1 MQSIVK
7 TMARNNIF
15 ANLLM
20 TIILV
25 GGVFGIASMNREFF
39 PNMSVDIVQSMGFPL

>member
-1 MQSIVK
+1 MEKLVRI
-7 TMARNNIF
+7 MARNNIF

-25 GGVFGIASMNREFF
+25 SGAFGIASMNREFF
-39 PNMSVDIVQSMGFPL
+39 RATVK